1 MSPVILSGGHP
12 ACRHTCCTVSSVSA
26 QSTPNRVSSRGA
38 DNVSNTET
46 ALPFAR
52 ATAAP
57 AANRAA
63 VSAGG
68 ADARPGWYH
77 STKKLPVGLSLTLTL
92 NTLTRTVPPPNQGFP
107 WSFRPRSRVRPA
119 PSRLQKLGGTGFV
132 VTDSLGRGR
141 PASAKPTVLVT
152 GYRVCGRRRTGTSRR
167 SSATGTARQ
176 LSPCWTTPLPRD
188 ERPDARRR

>member
-92 NTLTRTVPPPNQGFP
+92 NTLTLTVPRRTRDFP
-107 WSFRPRSRVRPA
+107 GHSAPTRVGSA
-119 PSRLQKLGGTGFV
+119 PSRLQKLDRTDFV
-132 VTDSLGRGR
+132 VTGFLGRGR

-152 GYRVCGRRRTGTSRR
+152 GYRVCGRPRTGTSRR
-167 SSATGTARQ
+167 SSATGTAKQ

-188 ERPDARRR
+188 ERPDARHR